1 MIKNNVKKLANGET
15 TISSK
20 IYNFNL
26 RVEELKDLGIK
37 LKVSSEDKVLDKKNR
52 EMYFS
57 KLYELQTLFSEIE
70 EDNIVYFRGT
80 LNSIVSNLKNK
91 LDSVNIRK

>member
-1 MIKNNVKKLANGET
+1 MNKIIRKKLANGET

-20 IYNFNL
+20 ISNFNL
-26 RVEELKDLGIK
+26 RVEELKDLRIN
-37 LKVSSEDKVLDKKNR
+37 LEVSSVDKVLDKKNR

-80 LNSIVSNLKNK
+80 LRLIVSNLKHK
-91 LDSVNIRK
+91 LDLVNIRK

>member
-1 MIKNNVKKLANGET
+1 MNKIIRKKLANGET

-20 IYNFNL
+20 ISNFNL
-26 RVEELKDLGIK
+26 RVEELKDLRIN
-37 LKVSSEDKVLDKKNR
+37 LEVSSVDKVLDKKNR

-57 KLYELQTLFSEIE
+57 KLYELQTLFSEFE

>member
-1 MIKNNVKKLANGET
+1 MNKIIRKKLANGET

-20 IYNFNL
+20 ISNFNL
-26 RVEELKDLGIK
+26 RVEELKDLRIN
-37 LKVSSEDKVLDKKNR
+37 LEVSSEDKVLDKKNR

>member
-1 MIKNNVKKLANGET
+1 MNNIFKKLANGET

-20 IYNFNL
+20 ISNFNL
-26 RVEELKDLGIK
+26 RVEELKDLRIN
-37 LKVSSEDKVLDKKNR
+37 LEVSSVDKVLDKKNR
-52 EMYFS
+52 EMYFA

>member
-1 MIKNNVKKLANGET
+1 MNKIIRKKLANGET

-20 IYNFNL
+20 ISNFNL
-26 RVEELKDLGIK
+26 RVEELKDLRIN
-37 LKVSSEDKVLDKKNR
+37 LEVSSEDKVLDKKNR

-70 EDNIVYFRGT
+70 EDNIIYFRGT

>member
-20 IYNFNL
+20 ISNFNL
-26 RVEELKDLGIK
+26 RVEELKDLRIN
-37 LKVSSEDKVLDKKNR
+37 LEISSVDKVLDKKNR
-52 EMYFS
+52 KMYFS

>member
-1 MIKNNVKKLANGET
+1 MNKIIRKKLANGET

-20 IYNFNL
+20 ISNFNL
-26 RVEELKDLGIK
+26 RVEELKDLRIN
-37 LKVSSEDKVLDKKNR
+37 LEVSSEDKVLDKKKR

>member
-1 MIKNNVKKLANGET
+1 MNRKNTKKLANGET

-26 RVEELKDLGIK
+26 RVEELKDLK
-37 LKVSSEDKVLDKKNR
+37 ARLEVSSGDKVLDKKYR
-52 EMYFS
+52 EMYFY
-57 KLYELQTLFSEIE
+57 KLYDLQLLFSEIE
-70 EDNIVYFRGT
+70 EDNIVYFSGT
-80 LNSIVSNLKNK
+80 LNFIVSNLKNK

>member
-1 MIKNNVKKLANGET
+1 MNNNILKKLANGET

-26 RVEELKDLGIK
+26 RVEELKDLKIK
-37 LKVSSEDKVLDKKNR
+37 LEVSSEDKVLDKKNR
-52 EMYFS
+52 KMYFS

>member
-1 MIKNNVKKLANGET
+1 MNKIIRKKLANGET

-20 IYNFNL
+20 ISNFNL
-26 RVEELKDLGIK
+26 RVEELKDLRIN
-37 LKVSSEDKVLDKKNR
+37 LEVSSVDKVLDKKNR

>member
-1 MIKNNVKKLANGET
+1 MNKIIRKKLANGET

-20 IYNFNL
+20 ISNFNL
-26 RVEELKDLGIK
+26 RVEELKDLRIN
-37 LKVSSEDKVLDKKNR
+37 LEVSSVDKVLDKKNR

-70 EDNIVYFRGT
+70 ENNIVYFRGT

>member
-1 MIKNNVKKLANGET
+1 MNRKNTKKLANGET

-20 IYNFNL
+20 ISNFNL
-26 RVEELKDLGIK
+26 RVEELKDLKIK
-37 LKVSSEDKVLDKKNR
+37 LEVSSEDKVLDKKNR